1 MFDKSCGLKE
11 IISMKLRHQLDV
23 TRLRKNEIAIFWL
36 GQAGFIIKDYDE
48 NIVVI
53 DPYLTDCG
61 ERIRGFKR
69 LTPKLLSPGEL
80 EPDIYINTHIH
91 FDHFDFDAVPIVS
104 SCPWTKFFGPQ
115 TCVDKYLEL
124 GIKKERVSLLGCGTE
139 ITEKNIMIKAVF
151 ADHGR
156 LAPEAIGILLNING
170 IKLYFSG
177 DTAYRPEMIKDVID
191 FAPDIAILSV
201 NGKFGNLNSEE
212 GAKLASDIGAKIA
225 IPCHYW
231 MFKEHG
237 GDPQL
242 FEEEMKKHSPQCLTK
257 FMCQGEMFRYS
268 L

>member
-1 MFDKSCGLKE
+1 
-11 IISMKLRHQLDV
+11 
-23 TRLRKNEIAIFWL
+23 
-36 GQAGFIIKDYDE
+36 
-48 NIVVI
+48 
-53 DPYLTDCG
+53 
-61 ERIRGFKR
+61 
-69 LTPKLLSPGEL
+69 
-80 EPDIYINTHIH
+80 
-91 FDHFDFDAVPIVS
+91 
-104 SCPWTKFFGPQ
+104 
-115 TCVDKYLEL
+115 VDKYLEL